1 MKPQPK
7 ASSSPTPPSSKP
19 TAERPKSWE
28 GEGLEVEQ
36 IWAWAHED
44 KALKVRLSDG
54 TELVGMC
61 RRVEKFW
68 IALFIEGKGT
78 VLVNKGCIMTIEA
91 AAA

>member
-1 MKPQPK
+1 MKPQPR
-7 ASSSPTPPSSKP
+7 APSSPPPSNKP
-19 TAERPKSWE
+19 AGERPKSWG

-54 TELVGMC
+54 TDLVGMC

-68 IALFIEGKGT
+68 IALFIEDKGT
-78 VLVNKGCIMTIEA
+78 VLVNKGFIMTIEA
-91 AAA
+91 AT